1 MQKVRVI
8 YSMEFTT
15 TWFTIFLQ
23 KKINNKLKYLP
34 EKFGNS
40 GESNS
45 CPGIPV
51 KGQNYWG
58 SRRNPEHWHMHY
70 SGNITGVCA
79 NNQLINVVFGFV
91 RFLCTRLVS
100 FSRYSNLVSSHLR
113 KLQTLNY
120 GNCKSKYVTLEILI
134 ALGLMQKQILCLGQY
149 SLIFKL

>member
-1 MQKVRVI
+1 
-8 YSMEFTT
+8 
-15 TWFTIFLQ
+15 
-23 KKINNKLKYLP
+23 
-34 EKFGNS
+34 
-40 GESNS
+40 
-45 CPGIPV
+45 
-51 KGQNYWG
+51 
-58 SRRNPEHWHMHY
+58 MHY